1 MGKQSLYRAWKWVLI
16 DTWWNVNVRMEV
28 AKQGYGLVL
37 IDTWWNVNVICR
49 NKASQNLN
57 RFNRYMVE
65 CEFSSLPHTGRHL
78 IVLIDTWWNVN
89 ARAAAA
95 SATKSKC
102 FNRYM
107 VECESLHSYKSAI
120 NL

>member
-1 MGKQSLYRAWKWVLI
+1 
-16 DTWWNVNVRMEV
+16 
-28 AKQGYGLVL
+28 
-37 IDTWWNVNVICR
+37 
-49 NKASQNLN
+49 
-57 RFNRYMVE
+57 MVE
-65 CEFSSLPHTGRHL
+65 CELTYHMSIFADNK
-78 IVLIDTWWNVN
+78 VLIDTWWNVN